1 MPRRRTAVPVVR
13 PLAAKAVGCV
23 VDNVTHS
30 SSGLRAFLHFQLSH
44 YRGDERF
51 VPPILAERRDFLDFR
66 VNPFFR
72 EARGAYF
79 LVRRQ
84 GLVVGR
90 IAAIVDARSNRF
102 HGTSS
107 GTFGLFECENDP
119 GVAAH
124 LFEAAMQWLKREGV
138 TQLMGPLNL
147 AFHHEAGLL
156 VEGFEEI
163 PSMMMSYN
171 KPYYATL
178 FEANGLVGCKD
189 LVSYELHTASGLNQK
204 VLRLAER
211 VERSQTVRVRRI
223 DTRRPEN
230 DIRRVKSIYESML
243 KPGFGFAPV
252 SDDEFDALV
261 NRLRP
266 VIVLRPELSLVA
278 EVNGEAVAFS
288 ITVPDTNLAVK
299 AAEGFLFPFGLAKL
313 LWAARKI
320 DRLRVLL
327 FGIRDGFR
335 RRGIDALLAKMTY
348 EQAIRL
354 GYSSAEIGWVDQED
368 RLLRRTIEATGARRQ
383 KTYRIYMKPLEL
395 TPPG

>member
-1 MPRRRTAVPVVR
+1 MATRRAKTVVR
-13 PLAAKAVGCV
+13 GLVSKAPGCV

-30 SSGLRAFLHFQLSH
+30 PSGMRAFLHFQLKL
-44 YRGDERF
+44 YQGDERF
-51 VPPILAERRDFLDFR
+51 VPPILAERRDFLNFK

-79 LVRRQ
+79 VVRRS
-84 GLVVGR
+84 GEVVGR
-90 IAAIVDARSNRF
+90 IAAIIDTRSNRF
-102 HGTSS
+102 HQTSS
-107 GTFGLFECENDP
+107 GSFGLFECENDP
-119 GVAAH
+119 AVAAH
-124 LFEAAMQWLKREGV
+124 LFEAANAWLIREGV
-138 TQLMGPLNL
+138 THVIGPLNL

-156 VEGFEEI
+156 VEGFDHV

-171 KPYYATL
+171 PRYYSTL
-178 FEANGLVGCKD
+178 IEANGFTKRKD
-189 LVSYELHTASGLNQK
+189 LVSYELHTATGLNEK

-243 KPGFGFAPV
+243 RPGFGFAPV

-261 NRLRP
+261 SRVRP

-278 EVNGEAVAFS
+278 EVKGEAVAFS

-299 AAEGFLFPFGLAKL
+299 EARGFLFPFGLAKM
-313 LWAARKI
+313 LWSARRI

-327 FGIRDGFR
+327 FGIQDGFR
-335 RRGIDALLAKMTY
+335 KRGLDALLAKATF
-348 EQAIRL
+348 EQAKRL
-354 GYSSAEIGWVDQED
+354 GYTSAEIGWVDED
-368 RLLRRTIEATGARRQ
+368 DSLLRRTIETTGARRL
-383 KTYRIYMKPLEL
+383 KTYRIYEKPLVDS
-395 TPPG
+395 